1 MFGRSGHSH
10 VCGIYY
16 VTSRFGGSRKIYLPQ
31 VDVSAH
37 ATILATTSRTVLTQ
51 TFANTSTEEGIREAR
66 YVFPL
71 YDGVSV
77 VGFTCLVGDRTIV
90 GEVKEKD
97 RARADFKEAVS
108 RGETAGLLEQLPS
121 ASDIFTTTVGNIPPG
136 AKVVVQITY
145 LGELKQDMEVDG
157 VRFTIPNIICPRYR
171 DYPIEL
177 QSNTAVDSIGGG
189 VSITVDADM
198 ADGSFIQK
206 MLSPTHPISM
216 SMGTVSSAP
225 DAEPIMTRA
234 SATLSLGTASLD
246 TDFVLQIIAKN
257 TGVPKAV
264 VENHPTVTNHRA
276 LMATLVP
283 KFTLPAEKPEIVFVI
298 DRSGSMG
305 GSRINLARQAML
317 VFLKS
322 LPVGVKFNICSF
334 GWSHSFLWPKSVT
347 YNQRNLEEAVHHAGT
362 LEANYGGTE
371 MLRPVEATIQ
381 QRYNDMSL
389 EVILLTD
396 GGISNQQDLF
406 SYLNSETAEA
416 KKPIR
421 VFTLGIGNGVSH
433 SLIEGVARAGNGFSQ
448 AVGEGEKMDSKVV
461 RMLKGALSPHITDY
475 TLEVKYSAPATN
487 PEDGDDFEI
496 VEKVVDSLKV
506 NLGPE
511 EMEKTTEVVSGHSS
525 FASQAHADLTQKK
538 PISLFNPFAD
548 PDEEDVQASDE
559 TGESRY
565 AHLAAVPIPKI
576 IQAPQRIPSL
586 FAFNRTTVYLLLGP
600 EAPRG
605 TPKSVILRGSS
616 AHGPLELEIP
626 VQVLA
631 TPGSTIHQL
640 AAKKAVSEL
649 EQDRGWLSEARDE
662 HGKLLK
668 AKFEGRFDEM
678 VEREA
683 VRLGVQFQV
692 GGKWCSFVAVEKN
705 PGVREDESWEFLED
719 APGESSNIQMQQ
731 SQWSAQSPAFGHPP
745 SPLSAAV
752 YVPGGESFGPG
763 VGLTPI
769 GTRGGVRGGGRGGGN
784 PFSGGRGGGMPSGG
798 TRGGR
803 RGGGDVNPFPRT
815 TQESF
820 NGSTNFASKPA
831 FGRVSAA
838 SFRVSDGSVS
848 DDSDDSTGVTQGGAK
863 HLASILTVPSQK
875 VKNSA
880 LKSAPSPGG
889 LFGSNHNVRVSSA
902 SAASQLGGL
911 FGSSRTETT
920 SQSPAAQSY
929 GLFGVQSSSAAPRL
943 NRLFGSPN
951 TTASSNLFGGQ
962 MPSVLPQ
969 ATGFFCS
976 SPNTASGNAPSPLP
990 SGGLFGAS
998 AAPTSSASSAFG
1010 AASTASSTNP
1020 FRSASRAP
1028 TNSLFGSA
1036 PAARSFAAPTPS
1048 FSFGIP
1054 PAPAPAP
1061 PPPTSPLHAILTHQT
1076 FSGAFTFSEALL
1088 RSLSI
1093 AVKDFEEKAAADGI
1107 EDRDVFATAVVVA
1120 YLEEKMSDEK
1130 DSWELVVDKAREW
1143 MEEKCR
1149 GVEGMKKIMAAAR
1162 RLVV

>member
-1 MFGRSGHSH
+1 MFGRSDYSR

-37 ATILATTSRTVLTQ
+37 ATILATTSRTVLAQ

-77 VGFTCLVGDRTIV
+77 VGFTCIVGDRTIV

-108 RGETAGLLEQLPS
+108 RGETAGLLEQLPN

-157 VRFTIPNIICPRYR
+157 VRFTIPNIICPRYG

-189 VSITVDADM
+189 ISITIDADM

-216 SMGTVSSAP
+216 SMGTISSAP

-234 SATLSLGTASLD
+234 SATLSLGTACLD

-264 VENHPTVTNHRA
+264 VENHPTITDHRA

-298 DRSGSMG
+298 DRSGSMR
-305 GSRINLARQAML
+305 GSRIDLAKQALL

-347 YNQRNLEEAVHHAGT
+347 YNQRNLEEAVRHAGT

-396 GGISNQQDLF
+396 GEISNQQDLF

-475 TLEVKYSAPATN
+475 TLEVKYSAPATK
-487 PEDGDDFEI
+487 PEDEDDFEV

-511 EMEKTTEVVSGHSS
+511 EKEKATEAVSGHSL
-525 FASQAHADLTQKK
+525 FASKAHANSSQKK
-538 PISLFNPFAD
+538 PISLFDPFAD
-548 PDEEDVQASDE
+548 PDEEDIQASDE

-649 EQDRGWLSEARDE
+649 EQGRGWLSEARDE

-705 PGVREDESWEFLED
+705 PGGREDESREFLENT
-719 APGESSNIQMQQ
+719 PRESSNSQMQQ
-731 SQWSAQSPAFGHPP
+731 SQWPAQSPAFGHPP
-745 SPLSAAV
+745 SPLSTAV

-763 VGLTPI
+763 VGLTPS
-769 GTRGGVRGGGRGGGN
+769 GPRGGVHGGDRGGGN
-784 PFSGGRGGGMPSGG
+784 PFSGGRGGGMPPGG
-798 TRGGR
+798 TREDH
-803 RGGGDVNPFPRT
+803 RGGGGNVNPFPRT
-815 TQESF
+815 TQESL

-831 FGRVSAA
+831 FGRPSAA
-838 SFRVSDGSVS
+838 SFRVSDGSAS

-863 HLASILTVPSQK
+863 HLASILTAPSQR

-889 LFGSNHNVRVSSA
+889 LFGSNRNVRVSSA
-902 SAASQLGGL
+902 SAASQPGGL
-911 FGSSRTETT
+911 FGSSSTGTT
-920 SQSPAAQSY
+920 SQSPAAQSG
-929 GLFGVQSSSAAPRL
+929 GLFGGQSFSAAPQSSQF
-943 NRLFGSPN
+943 FGSPN
-951 TTASSNLFGGQ
+951 TIASSNLFGGQ
-962 MPSVLPQ
+962 MPQ
-969 ATGFFCS
+969 ATGFFSS
-976 SPNTASGNAPSPLP
+976 SPNTASGNAPSPPP

-998 AAPTSSASSAFG
+998 AAPSSSASSAFG

-1048 FSFGIP
+1048 FSFGMP
-1054 PAPAPAP
+1054 PVPAPAP
-1061 PPPTSPLHAILTHQT
+1061 PPPSSPLHAILTHQT

-1088 RSLSI
+1088 RSLSV
-1093 AVKDFEEKAAADGI
+1093 AVKDFEEKAAVDGI

-1120 YLEEKMSDEK
+1120 YLEEKMAGER

-1149 GVEGMKKIMAAAR
+1149 GVEGVEKIMAAAR
-1162 RLVV
+1162 RLVR

>member
-1 MFGRSGHSH
+1 MFGRSNYSH

-51 TFANTSTEEGIREAR
+51 TFANTSTEQGIREAR

-108 RGETAGLLEQLPS
+108 RGETAGLLEQLPNT
-121 ASDIFTTTVGNIPPG
+121 SDIFTTTVGNIPPG

-157 VRFTIPNIICPRYR
+157 VRFTIPNIICPRYG

-177 QSNTAVDSIGGG
+177 QSNTAVDSVGGG

-225 DAEPIMTRA
+225 DADPIMTRA
-234 SATLSLGTASLD
+234 SATLSLGTACLD
-246 TDFVLQIIAKN
+246 TDFVLQIIAKS
-257 TGVPKAV
+257 TGIPKAV
-264 VENHPTVTNHRA
+264 VENHPTITNHRA

-305 GSRINLARQAML
+305 GSRINLARQALL

-396 GGISNQQDLF
+396 GEIHNQQDLF

-487 PEDGDDFEI
+487 PEDEDDFEI

-506 NLGPE
+506 NLGPGE
-511 EMEKTTEVVSGHSS
+511 EEKATEVVSGHSL
-525 FASQAHADLTQKK
+525 FASKAHANSTQKK

-548 PDEEDVQASDE
+548 PDEDDVQASDE

-616 AHGPLELEIP
+616 THGPLELEIP

-649 EQDRGWLSEARDE
+649 EQGRGWLSEARDE

-705 PGVREDESWEFLED
+705 PGGREDESWECLED
-719 APGESSNIQMQQ
+719 TPGESSDSQMQQ
-731 SQWSAQSPAFGHPP
+731 SQWPAQSPAFGRPL
-745 SPLSAAV
+745 SPLNAAV

-763 VGLTPI
+763 VGLTPS
-769 GTRGGVRGGGRGGGN
+769 GTRGGVRGGGN

-815 TQESF
+815 TKESF

-838 SFRVSDGSVS
+838 SFRVSNGSVS
-848 DDSDDSTGVTQGGAK
+848 NDSDDSTGVTHGGAK
-863 HLASILTVPSQK
+863 HLASITTVPWHERR
-875 VKNSA
+875 VNNSFQ
-880 LKSAPSPGG
+880 KSAPSPGA
-889 LFGSNHNVRVSSA
+889 LCGSNRNARVGSA
-902 SAASQLGGL
+902 SAVPQSGAL
-911 FGSSRTETT
+911 FGSSSTGTT

-929 GLFGVQSSSAAPRL
+929 GLFGGQSSPAAPQL
-943 NRLFGSPN
+943 NQLFGSPN

-962 MPSVLPQ
+962 MPQ

-976 SPNTASGNAPSPLP
+976 SPNTASGNAPSPPP

-998 AAPTSSASSAFG
+998 ASPTSSASSAFG
-1010 AASTASSTNP
+1010 AASTTSSTNP
-1020 FRSASRAP
+1020 FRSAPRAP
-1028 TNSLFGSA
+1028 TNSLFASA
-1036 PAARSFAAPTPS
+1036 PAARSLAAPKPISNFGAPS
-1048 FSFGIP
+1048 
-1054 PAPAPAP
+1054 APAP
-1061 PPPTSPLHAILTHQT
+1061 PPPTSPPASPLHAILMHQT

-1088 RSLSI
+1088 GSLSI
-1093 AVKDFEEKAAADGI
+1093 AVRDFEAKAAADGI

-1120 YLEEKMSDEK
+1120 YLGEKMADEK

-1149 GVEGMKKIMAAAR
+1149 GVEGVEKIMAAAR
-1162 RLVV
+1162 RLVG

>member
-1 MFGRSGHSH
+1 MFGRSDYSH

-77 VGFTCLVGDRTIV
+77 VGFTCIVGDRTIV

-108 RGETAGLLEQLPS
+108 RGETAGLLEQLPN

-136 AKVVVQITY
+136 AKVVVEITY

-157 VRFTIPNIICPRYR
+157 VRFTIPNIICPRYG

-177 QSNTAVDSIGGG
+177 QSNTAFDSVGGG

-216 SMGTVSSAP
+216 SMGTISSAP
-225 DAEPIMTRA
+225 DADPIMTRA
-234 SATLSLGTASLD
+234 SATLSLGTACLD

-264 VENHPTVTNHRA
+264 VENHPTITNHRA

-305 GSRINLARQAML
+305 GSRINLARQALL

-347 YNQRNLEEAVHHAGT
+347 YNQVNLEEAVRHAGT

-396 GGISNQQDLF
+396 GEISNQQDLF
-406 SYLNSETAEA
+406 FYLNSETAEA

-487 PEDGDDFEI
+487 PEDEDDFEI

-511 EMEKTTEVVSGHSS
+511 EKEKATEVVSGHSL
-525 FASQAHADLTQKK
+525 FASKAHADLTQKK

-576 IQAPQRIPSL
+576 IQVPQRIPSL

-649 EQDRGWLSEARDE
+649 EQGRGWLSEAREE

-705 PGVREDESWEFLED
+705 PGGREDESWECLED
-719 APGESSNIQMQQ
+719 TPGESSDSQMQQ
-731 SQWSAQSPAFGHPP
+731 SQWPAQSPAFGRPL
-745 SPLSAAV
+745 SPLNAAV

-763 VGLTPI
+763 VGITPS
-769 GTRGGVRGGGRGGGN
+769 GTRGGGRAGVRGGGRGGGL
-784 PFSGGRGGGMPSGG
+784 PPGGTRGG

-803 RGGGDVNPFPRT
+803 RGG
-815 TQESF
+815 
-820 NGSTNFASKPA
+820 
-831 FGRVSAA
+831 AA
-838 SFRVSDGSVS
+838 SFIASEASFSEDSDNS
-848 DDSDDSTGVTQGGAK
+848 DDSAGVTHSGFK
-863 HLASILTVPSQK
+863 RLASITTVPWHERRVNNSFQK
-875 VKNSA
+875 SPPPPGA
-880 LKSAPSPGG
+880 LC
-889 LFGSNHNVRVSSA
+889 GSSRNVRVSSA
-902 SAASQLGGL
+902 SETPQSGAL
-911 FGSSRTETT
+911 FGSSSTGAT

-929 GLFGVQSSSAAPRL
+929 GLFGGQSSPAAPQSSQ
-943 NRLFGSPN
+943 LFGSPN
-951 TTASSNLFGGQ
+951 TTASSNPFGGQ
-962 MPSVLPQ
+962 MPSVVPQ

-976 SPNTASGNAPSPLP
+976 SPNTAPGNAPSPPP

-998 AAPTSSASSAFG
+998 AAPSSSASSAFG
-1010 AASTASSTNP
+1010 AASTTSSTNP
-1020 FRSASRAP
+1020 FRSVPRAP
-1028 TNSLFGSA
+1028 TNSLFASA

-1048 FSFGIP
+1048 FSFGMP
-1054 PAPAPAP
+1054 PAPAPVP

-1088 RSLSI
+1088 GSLSI

-1107 EDRDVFATAVVVA
+1107 EDSDVFATAVVVA
-1120 YLEEKMSDEK
+1120 YLEEKMAGEK

-1149 GVEGMKKIMAAAR
+1149 GVEEVEKIMAAAR
-1162 RLVV
+1162 RLVG

>member
-1 MFGRSGHSH
+1 MFGRSDYSH

-16 VTSRFGGSRKIYLPQ
+16 ITSRFCGSRKIYLPQ

-51 TFANTSTEEGIREAR
+51 TFANTSTEGGIREAR

-97 RARADFKEAVS
+97 RARADFKAAVS
-108 RGETAGLLEQLPS
+108 RGETAGLLEQLPN
-121 ASDIFTTTVGNIPPG
+121 ASDVFTTTVSNIPPS
-136 AKVVVQITY
+136 AKVVVEITY

-157 VRFTIPNIICPRYR
+157 VRFTIPNIICPRYG
-171 DYPIEL
+171 DHPIEL
-177 QSNTAVDSIGGG
+177 QSNTAVGSMGGG

-216 SMGTVSSAP
+216 SMGTISSAP

-234 SATLSLGTASLD
+234 SATLSLGTACLD
-246 TDFVLQIIAKN
+246 TDFVLQITAKN

-264 VENHPTVTNHRA
+264 VENHPTITNHRA

-305 GSRINLARQAML
+305 GSRMDLARQALL

-334 GWSHSFLWPKSVT
+334 GSSYSFLWPKSVT
-347 YNQRNLEEAVHHAGT
+347 YNQTNLEEAVRHAGT
-362 LEANYGGTE
+362 LEADYGGTE
-371 MLRPVEATIQ
+371 MLRPVKATIK

-396 GGISNQQDLF
+396 GEIQDQQALF
-406 SYLNSETAEA
+406 SYLNRKVALAE
-416 KKPIR
+416 KPIR

-433 SLIEGVARAGNGFSQ
+433 SLIEGVAGAGDGFSQ

-475 TLEVKYSAPATN
+475 TLEVKYSAPVTN
-487 PEDGDDFEI
+487 PEDEDDFEI

-511 EMEKTTEVVSGHSS
+511 EKEKTTEDVGSHSL
-525 FASQAHADLTQKK
+525 FVFKTHADSNQKK
-538 PISLFNPFAD
+538 PISLFDPFAD

-576 IQAPQRIPSL
+576 IQAPQNIPSL

-600 EAPRG
+600 EAPKG
-605 TPKSVILRGSS
+605 TPKSVVLRGSS

-640 AAKKAVSEL
+640 AAKKAVTEL
-649 EQDRGWLSEARDE
+649 EHGRGWLSEARDE
-662 HGKLLK
+662 HGKLLRS
-668 AKFEGRFDEM
+668 KFEGRYNEM

-692 GGKWCSFVAVEKN
+692 GGRWCSFVAVEKN
-705 PGVREDESWEFLED
+705 PGAGEDESWEFLED
-719 APGESSNIQMQQ
+719 SPRESSNSQMQQ
-731 SQWSAQSPAFGHPP
+731 WLAQSPTSGHPP
-745 SPLSAAV
+745 SPLNAAV
-752 YVPGGESFGPG
+752 YVPDGGSYGPG
-763 VGLTPI
+763 VGLLPG
-769 GTRGGVRGGGRGGGN
+769 GTRGGLGGGRGGGN
-784 PFSGGRGGGMPSGG
+784 PFGGGRGGC
-798 TRGGR
+798 
-803 RGGGDVNPFPRT
+803 RGGGKDVNPFRRT
-815 TQESF
+815 TQGF
-820 NGSTNFASKPA
+820 NGSTNFAPQPA
-831 FGRVSAA
+831 FGRPSATY
-838 SFRVSDGSVS
+838 FGVSDGSVS
-848 DDSDDSTGVTQGGAK
+848 DDSDDSTGVAQGGAK
-863 HLASILTVPSQK
+863 RLACYNPVNAVSGHLKRANNSFQK
-875 VKNSA
+875 ST
-880 LKSAPSPGG
+880 PSPGA
-889 LFGSNHNVRVSSA
+889 LFGSNRNARVSSA
-902 SAASQLGGL
+902 SAAPQPGGL
-911 FGSSRTETT
+911 FGSSSTGTT
-920 SQSPAAQSY
+920 FQLPAAQSF
-929 GLFGVQSSSAAPRL
+929 GLFGGQSSSATPQL
-943 NRLFGSPN
+943 SQSFGSPI
-951 TTASSNLFGGQ
+951 TTARSNLFGGQ
-962 MPSVLPQ
+962 MPSAAPQ
-969 ATGFFCS
+969 QCGFFGS
-976 SPNTASGNAPSPLP
+976 STNTASGNAPSPPP
-990 SGGLFGAS
+990 SGSLFGAS
-998 AAPTSSASSAFG
+998 AAHTSSASSASSAFG

-1020 FRSASRAP
+1020 FRSASTAP
-1028 TNSLFGSA
+1028 TNSLFASA
-1036 PAARSFAAPTPS
+1036 PVARSLAAPTPS
-1048 FSFGIP
+1048 FGFGA
-1054 PAPAPAP
+1054 APAPAP
-1061 PPPTSPLHAILTHQT
+1061 PPSTSPPASPLHAILMHQT

-1088 RSLSI
+1088 GSLSI
-1093 AVKDFEEKAAADGI
+1093 ALKDFEEKAAANGI
-1107 EDRDVFATAVVVA
+1107 EDRDVFATAVAVA
-1120 YLEEKMSDEK
+1120 YLEEKMADEK

-1143 MEEKCR
+1143 MEEKCQ
-1149 GVEGMKKIMAAAR
+1149 GVEGAEKVIAAAR
-1162 RLVV
+1162 RLVG

>member
-1 MFGRSGHSH
+1 MFGRSDHSRI
-10 VCGIYY
+10 CGIYY
-16 VTSRFGGSRKIYLPQ
+16 ITSRFGGSRKIYLPQ

-108 RGETAGLLEQLPS
+108 RGETAGLLEQLPN

-157 VRFTIPNIICPRYR
+157 VRFTIPNIICPRYG
-171 DYPIEL
+171 DYPIAL
-177 QSNTAVDSIGGG
+177 QFNTAVDSMGGG

-216 SMGTVSSAP
+216 SMGTISSAP

-234 SATLSLGTASLD
+234 SATLSLGTACLD

-283 KFTLPAEKPEIVFVI
+283 KFTLPSEKPEIVFVI

-305 GSRINLARQAML
+305 GSRINLARQALL

-347 YNQRNLEEAVHHAGT
+347 YNQTNLEEAVRHAGT
-362 LEANYGGTE
+362 LEANFGGTDI
-371 MLRPVEATIQ
+371 LRPVEATIQ

-396 GGISNQQDLF
+396 GEIHNQQHLF

-487 PEDGDDFEI
+487 PEDEDDFEI
-496 VEKVVDSLKV
+496 VEKVVDSLNV
-506 NLGPE
+506 NLGSE
-511 EMEKTTEVVSGHSS
+511 EKEKATEVVSGHSL
-525 FASQAHADLTQKK
+525 FASKAHADSTQKK

-548 PDEEDVQASDE
+548 PDEKDVQASDE

-576 IQAPQRIPSL
+576 IQAPQKIPSL

-600 EAPRG
+600 EAPKG

-626 VQVLA
+626 VQVLP

-649 EQDRGWLSEARDE
+649 EQGRGWLSEARDE
-662 HGKLLK
+662 HGELLK

-705 PGVREDESWEFLED
+705 PGGREDESRESLED
-719 APGESSNIQMQQ
+719 IPRESSNSQMQQ
-731 SQWSAQSPAFGHPP
+731 AQWLAQSPAFGRSL

-752 YVPGGESFGPG
+752 YVPDGASYGPG
-763 VGLTPI
+763 VGFPLG
-769 GTRGGVRGGGRGGGN
+769 GTRAGRGGG
-784 PFSGGRGGGMPSGG
+784 GGV
-798 TRGGR
+798 
-803 RGGGDVNPFPRT
+803 VNPFPRT
-815 TQESF
+815 TQESL

-848 DDSDDSTGVTQGGAK
+848 DNSDDSTGVTHGGAK
-863 HLASILTVPSQK
+863 HLASILTVPSHQR
-875 VKNSA
+875 VNNFVQ
-880 LKSAPSPGG
+880 KSAPSPGG
-889 LFGSNHNVRVSSA
+889 LFGSNHNARISSA
-902 SAASQLGGL
+902 SAAPQSGGL
-911 FGSSRTETT
+911 FGSSSTGTT

-929 GLFGVQSSSAAPRL
+929 GLFGGQSSAAPQSSQ
-943 NRLFGSPN
+943 LFGSPN
-951 TTASSNLFGGQ
+951 TTASSNLFAAQ
-962 MPSVLPQ
+962 MPQ

-976 SPNTASGNAPSPLP
+976 STNTASGNAPSPPP

-998 AAPTSSASSAFG
+998 AAPSSSASSAFG
-1010 AASTASSTNP
+1010 ATSTASSTNP
-1020 FRSASRAP
+1020 FRSAYRAP
-1028 TNSLFGSA
+1028 TNSLFASA
-1036 PAARSFAAPTPS
+1036 PVARSFAAPKPT
-1048 FSFGIP
+1048 FSFGAP
-1054 PAPAPAP
+1054 PAPAP
-1061 PPPTSPLHAILTHQT
+1061 PPSTSPPASPLHAILMHQT

-1088 RSLSI
+1088 GSLSI
-1093 AVKDFEEKAAADGI
+1093 AVKDFEEKAATDGI

-1120 YLEEKMSDEK
+1120 YLEEKMADEK

-1149 GVEGMKKIMAAAR
+1149 GVEGVEKVMTAAR
-1162 RLVV
+1162 RLVG